1 MTPLSEHKA
10 AERDRIARAA
20 DQFFKSGGRIERL
33 PGPALAPPPPRWH
46 PKPQPKKP
54 RKVLMPAHIK
64 RYRESGP
71 KIIELFERGLSFK
84 QIAAESGRSDKFV
97 ISCLDY
103 YAIDAVAVRAEQK
116 TKANADMIEQIRLL
130 AADGH
135 STRYIGEQLGISAS
149 KVLYHGGRNEI
160 RFRKE

>member
-1 MTPLSEHKA
+1 MLRKA
-10 AERDRIARAA
+10 IDPRPAEKLGSLV
-20 DQFFKSGGRIERL
+20 DQYLNAGGTIETL
-33 PGPALAPPPPRWH
+33 PGPTLAPPPPRWH

-84 QIAAESGRSDKFV
+84 QIAADVGRSDKFV

-103 YAIDAVAVRAEQK
+103 YSIDAVAIRAEQK
-116 TKANADMIEQIRLL
+116 AKANAAMIEQIRIL

-135 STRYIGEQLGISAS
+135 SSRFIADQMGITSS
-149 KVLYHGGRNEI
+149 KVLYHADRAGI
-160 RFRKE
+160 SFRRE